1 MQRIFAE
8 IDSGKPGPLI
18 IVVAALHGNEHV
30 GFHALRA
37 VAEQLHPDDFV
48 GKIVGVTGNLQA
60 ANHKQRYIE
69 KDLNRF
75 FVSDYLN
82 EDHKNVPEWHEARG
96 LIDAINEH
104 ALSWPADREVH
115 LLDMHSMSGEGTP
128 FTCFPH
134 TTCNER
140 IAHLLPLPA
149 IADIVEFLPGTLVD
163 YFSDKLTSTM
173 VVEGGQHDAA
183 ITWQVGEAALFCFL
197 YHTECLLNKSLFEG
211 AEAFLKNHI
220 GEAHAI
226 FTRIKYRYHIEHQGH
241 FDMQP
246 GYQNLQPVAA
256 SQLLAK
262 DQGDSVLA
270 PFAGR
275 VVLPCYQKQGDDGF
289 FIAVDED

>member
-8 IDSGKPGPLI
+8 IDSGKPGPLVV
-18 IVVAALHGNEHV
+18 VVAALHGNEHV
-30 GFHALRA
+30 GFHALHA
-37 VAEQLHPDDFV
+37 VAERLRPDDFV
-48 GKIVGVTGNLQA
+48 GKIIGVTGNLQA
-60 ANHKQRYIE
+60 ANQKQRYIE

-75 FVSDYLN
+75 FLADYLN
-82 EDHKNVPEWHEARG
+82 ADHKDVPEWHEARG
-96 LIDAINEH
+96 LIDAINKY
-104 ALSWPADREVH
+104 ALDWPDDQEIH

-134 TTCNER
+134 TKRNEH

-163 YFSDKLTSTM
+163 YFADKFTSTM
-173 VVEGGQHDAA
+173 VVEGGQHDAEV
-183 ITWQVGEAALFCFL
+183 TRHVGRASLFCFL
-197 YHTECLLNKSLFEG
+197 YHTGCLFN
-211 AEAFLKNHI
+211 EALLEESEHFLKQHI
-220 GEAHAI
+220 GDTHSV
-226 FTRIKYRYHIEHQGH
+226 FTRIKYRYHIEHSGH

-246 GYQNLQPVAA
+246 GYHNLQLVKA

-262 DQGDSVLA
+262 DQGNEVLA

-289 FIAVDED
+289 FISVDED